1 MYGRE
6 GRGSGGWG
14 GGGRGGRRAV
24 TGEGI
29 MTRSLL

>member
-1 MYGRE
+1 MGGRVE
-6 GRGSGGWG
+6 EVRDG
-14 GGGRGGRRAV
+14 GGGGRRAV